1 MTPEGSP
8 DSRKERDMHEFL
20 EGCGMEL
27 LPRVEGTGSKCV
39 FGGDSWVLVS
49 CVFTW
54 LLVSSGFLLTHES
67 VSTCMF
73 VQKIICFM
81 EMVKGLRLESS
92 TVSPPLWDLGANLL
106 SDVCSHL
113 FVFCFFLL
121 N

>member
-1 MTPEGSP
+1 
-8 DSRKERDMHEFL
+8 MHEFL

-27 LPRVEGTGSKCV
+27 LPRVEGTDSKCV
-39 FGGDSWVLVS
+39 CGGDSWVLVNCFHVS
-49 CVFTW
+49 TW

-73 VQKIICFM
+73 VQIIICFM
-81 EMVKGLRLESS
+81 EMVQGLRLESY

-106 SDVCSHL
+106 SGVCSHL